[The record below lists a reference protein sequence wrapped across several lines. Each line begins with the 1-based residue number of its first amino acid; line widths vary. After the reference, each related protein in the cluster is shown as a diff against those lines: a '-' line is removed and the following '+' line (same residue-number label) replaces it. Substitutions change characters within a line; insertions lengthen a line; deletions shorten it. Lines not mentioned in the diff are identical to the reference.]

1 MKSIRDRHHKVSID
15 DFGAPPRNPA
25 TVPEMVA
32 SMPKLLAANALRDL
46 AAAIADARAGG
57 HPVVFAI
64 GGHVVKAGCSPYL
77 IDLIGRGVVTHVAM
91 NGAAA
96 IHDAEIAI
104 HGETSEDVDDT
115 LGQGEFGMVSETME
129 VFDAAYRVCDDE
141 SVGLGI
147 GLAMELGRRMA
158 PHAKHSILCSAW
170 GSDHGDPAIMVHAAI
185 GTDTVHM
192 SPNTDAG
199 ALGRTLMADFRTT
212 CGLVSR
218 LQRGVWVNVG
228 SATLLPEVFLKAV
241 SAALAAGID
250 LDGMTTADMDM
261 IRHYRPT
268 NNVVRRPPG
277 HGVQLTGH
285 HEVMLPLLHQLLV

>member
-1 MKSIRDRHHKVSID
+1 MKSIHNRRHKVSID
-15 DFGAPPRNPA
+15 DFGVPSKIPA
-25 TVPEMVA
+25 TVAETVA
-32 SMPKLLAANALRDL
+32 SMPRLLAANGLREL
-46 AAAIADARAGG
+46 ASAIRSARDGG
-57 HPVVFAI
+57 HPVVFAV

-104 HGETSEDVDDT
+104 RGETSEDVDDT
-115 LGQGEFGMVSETME
+115 LAKGEFGMVSETME

-147 GLAMELGRRMA
+147 GLAMELGRRTA
-158 PHAKHSILCSAW
+158 PHAGHSILCSAW
-170 GSDHGDPAIMVHAAI
+170 GSDHDDSAVMVHAAV
-185 GTDTVHM
+185 GADTVHM
-192 SPNTDAG
+192 SPDMDAG
-199 ALGRTLMADFRTT
+199 ALGRALVADFRAV

-218 LQRGVWVNVG
+218 LQHGVWVNVG

-241 SAALAAGID
+241 SAAIAAGSD
-250 LDGMTTADMDM
+250 LGGMTTADMDM

-268 NNVVRRPPG
+268 HNVVRRPPG
-277 HGVQLTGH
+277 RGVQLTGH
-285 HEVMLPLLHQLLV
+285 HEVMLPLLHQLLI

>member
-1 MKSIRDRHHKVSID
+1 MKSIHDRRHKVSID
-15 DFGAPPRNPA
+15 DFGVPSKIPA
-25 TVPEMVA
+25 TVAETVA
-32 SMPKLLAANALRDL
+32 SMPKLLAANGLREL
-46 AAAIADARAGG
+46 ASAIRSARDGG

-104 HGETSEDVDDT
+104 RGETSEDVDDT
-115 LGQGEFGMVSETME
+115 LGRGEFGMVSETMD

-141 SVGLGI
+141 SVGLGT
-147 GLAMELGRRMA
+147 GLAMELGRRTP

-170 GSDHGDPAIMVHAAI
+170 VGAHGDPAIMVHAAV
-185 GTDTVHM
+185 GADTVHM
-192 SPNTDAG
+192 SPNMDAG
-199 ALGRTLMADFRTT
+199 ALGRALVADFRAV

-218 LQRGVWVNVG
+218 LQHGVWVNVG
-228 SATLLPEVFLKAV
+228 SAALLPEVFLKAV
-241 SAALAAGID
+241 SAAIAAGTD

-268 NNVVRRPPG
+268 HNVVRRPPG
-277 HGVQLTGH
+277 RGVQLTGH